1 MDDLEVIRLAAI
13 ENIAKERVARA
24 SVEVK
29 ENFGKGGEGAAR
41 GLPDPIYRDFL
52 SPGGSLPAMRQT
64 LLAGSSPASVGD
76 CSDRPGAPTRPQSR
90 CRP

>member
-52 SPGGSLPAMRQT
+52 SPGAVCGRNTVLSKE
-64 LLAGSSPASVGD
+64 
-76 CSDRPGAPTRPQSR
+76 
-90 CRP
+90 CRGRGFTATGGLSQA